1 MCVDRQPS
9 EFGRASDAV
18 LAVDFRLIRPL
29 VIDKQDVFLF
39 EELGDLFFALASNL
53 SIRGIVWAVMAL
65 DKLHL
70 KYSALIRVVGA
81 LNFDVFSIDAYKLI
95 PIQIIVELT
104 TL

>member
-1 MCVDRQPS
+1 MLPLRVDRQPS
-9 EFGRASDAV
+9 KFGHTSDAV

-29 VIDKQDVFLF
+29 IIDKQEVFLF

-70 KYSALIRVVGA
+70 KHSALV
-81 LNFDVFSIDAYKLI
+81 
-95 PIQIIVELT
+95 
-104 TL
+104 